1 MTLAVFPL
9 MLAAATLA
17 THLTDRW
24 VYVSS
29 RFEDDSQF
37 ESLSNVVTTASRGGL
52 NGVLLACGV
61 DNSMLWT
68 DDRRARLARAKT
80 LCDRLNIEII
90 PLVWS
95 VGYGSPL
102 HYDPSFAE
110 GIPVK
115 DIRYVAQGGK
125 AVFDGNGSNM
135 LANAGF
141 ETASAGRQPAVN
153 WRCDRPGDISFR
165 DTETV
170 HSGRAS
176 VRFEPKKD
184 TAHKYAQAR
193 MTQDVAVRP
202 CAMYRLSFWLKTED
216 FDDSR
221 KAFVWQI
228 KVPGK
233 RNTHATG
240 NRGRN
245 APQRED
251 WRQHQLVFVSGE
263 TNSITVLIGSTGQG
277 GGRFWIDDVRLEEI
291 GHRQVVRRPG
301 CPMCVRSLATDRV
314 YAEGKDYLPFSTSTN
329 ASPRD
334 LVLTLPSGSA
344 IHDGEALAVSAFSPA
359 RPWGNQTVCCM
370 SNPGLY
376 EYFKV
381 SAAAVNAALH
391 PKKWLLSMDEI
402 RAGGTCGL
410 CRARKTDMAHILG
423 DCVTRQRDI
432 IRALVPDAVVYV
444 WHDMFDPAFNAH
456 DDYFL
461 ARGTFDR
468 SWACC
473 PRDVVIAVWGGEK
486 KVASLAAMSERGF
499 SVLAATYYDA
509 DDLDG
514 CKTWYES
521 AKALP
526 NCRGIMYTTWKNRYG
541 LLPGFCDLIRE

>member
-1 MTLAVFPL
+1 MTLAALPL
-9 MLAAATLA
+9 MLAAVTAA
-17 THLTDRW
+17 SHLVDRW
-24 VYVSS
+24 VYVSE

-37 ESLSNVVTTASRGGL
+37 ESFSNVVSTASHGGL

-68 DDRRARLARAKT
+68 VDRRARLARAKT
-80 LCDRLNIEII
+80 LCDRLGLEII

-95 VGYGSPL
+95 VGYGGPL
-102 HYDPSFAE
+102 LYDPSFAE

-115 DIRYVAQGGK
+115 NIRYVAQRGE
-125 AVFDGNGSNM
+125 AVFAGGGSNL
-135 LANAGF
+135 LANAGLD
-141 ETASAGRQPAVN
+141 TPSAGRQPAKS
-153 WRCDRPGDISFR
+153 WRCDRPDDVSFR

-170 HSGRAS
+170 RSGAAS

-184 TAHKYAQAR
+184 ADHKYGQAR
-193 MTQDVAVRP
+193 MMQDVAVRP
-202 CAMYRLSFWLKTED
+202 CATYRLSFWLKTED
-216 FDDSR
+216 FDDSK

-245 APQRED
+245 APQSED
-251 WRQHQLVFVSGE
+251 WRRHELVFVSGE
-263 TNSITVLIGSTGQG
+263 TNSVTVLLGSTGQG
-277 GGRFWIDDVRLEEI
+277 GGRFWIDDVRLEEV

-301 CPMCVRSLATDRV
+301 CPMRVKSLATDRV
-314 YAEGKDYLPFSTSTN
+314 YVEGKDYLPFTTSTN
-329 ASPRD
+329 VSPCD
-334 LVLTLPSGSA
+334 LVLTLPRGSA
-344 IHDGEALAVSAFSPA
+344 IRNGEALSVSACTPA

-370 SNPGLY
+370 SNPALY

-432 IRALVPDAVVYV
+432 IRALVPDATVYV

-456 DDYFL
+456 DGYFL
-461 ARGTFDR
+461 ARGTFDK
-468 SWACC
+468 SWECC
-473 PRDVVIAVWGGEK
+473 PKDVVIAVWGGEK
-486 KVASLAAMSERGF
+486 KVESLADMAGRGF
-499 SVLAATYYDA
+499 TVLAATYYDA
-509 DDLDG
+509 DDLNG
-514 CKTWYES
+514 CKAWYES

-526 NCRGIMYTTWKNRYG
+526 NCRGIMYTTWKNRYE
-541 LLPGFCDLIRE
+541 LLPEFCDLIRE